1 MHKIHA
7 PIKKLGITK
16 NIAGTLG
23 HPMEWNISGF
33 LIYISKRKNFFSEKQ
48 IANEVS
54 GGWNWGLK

>member
-48 IANEVS
+48 IANE
-54 GGWNWGLK
+54 